1 MIIKQSWADSD
12 MRTMHLLDD
21 GRLVLVWHE
30 DDGDIVILVPD
41 PHENGGVMTRPS
53 SICLNNIFV
62 INRANPK
69 TQQGRDFLEECKNLG
84 MWLMLNETLDTQV
97 PVDHLDYD
105 EMTPVMAL
113 LYEAA
118 KYSEITRKE
127 I

>member
-30 DDGDIVILVPD
+30 DDSDIVILVPY
-41 PHENGGVMTRPS
+41 GGVVTRPWPAPILPAS
-53 SICLNNIFV
+53 SICLNNILV
-62 INRANPK
+62 VNRANPK
-69 TQQGRDFLEECKNLG
+69 TQQGRDFLEEWKRATAAADFFL
-84 MWLMLNETLDTQV
+84 V
-97 PVDHLDYD
+97 PADRLEYD

-118 KYSEITRKE
+118 KYSDISRIEI
-127 I
+127 